1 MYGYGQFAAYDAL
14 VDKVMN
20 VITDPKQMATYS
32 TPDQIAEVVYE
43 AAPARS
49 T

>member
-43 AAPARS
+43 ATPARS